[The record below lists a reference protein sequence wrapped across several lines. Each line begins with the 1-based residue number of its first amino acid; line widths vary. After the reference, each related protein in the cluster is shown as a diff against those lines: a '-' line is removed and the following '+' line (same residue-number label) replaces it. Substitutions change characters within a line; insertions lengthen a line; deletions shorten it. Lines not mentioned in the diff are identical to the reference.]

1 MGVIVSSAD
10 KRVDFIN
17 QSELI
22 NVAVSRAKN
31 RLELVMSQL
40 LFEQAPL
47 STNIGNLIRYIKYN
61 KGEITFQSIF
71 DYLYHHNLAPDRE
84 RSLRRLF
91 GSWYAS
97 ENLMHE
103 LILNIIG
110 RDSRFSQLRGNC

>member
-1 MGVIVSSAD
+1 MKNGESSYSAD

-61 KGEITFQSIF
+61 KGEITFQSI
-71 DYLYHHNLAPDRE
+71 LIICIIII
-84 RSLRRLF
+84 SLRI
-91 GSWYAS
+91 AS
-97 ENLMHE
+97 GHCVGCSGLGMP
-103 LILNIIG
+103 
-110 RDSRFSQLRGNC
+110 RRT